1 MKPNNPYSSNKK
13 LYLQRMKNYIY
24 YKYGE
29 LDLSQRKYK
38 EERGTTHEKRDRKN
52 YIYNCNTNN
61 DISIGNANNTDVSNR
76 SISDK

>member
-1 MKPNNPYSSNKK
+1 MKLNNPYSSNKK
-13 LYLQRMKNYIY
+13 LYLQSIKKFIY

-29 LDLSQRKYK
+29 LDLRERKCK
-38 EERGTTHEKRDRKN
+38 EERGITHEKGDRKN
-52 YIYNCNTNN
+52 NIYNCNTNN

>member
-13 LYLQRMKNYIY
+13 LYLQKMKNYIY

-38 EERGTTHEKRDRKN
+38 EERGTTHEKGDRKN
-52 YIYNCNTNN
+52 NIINNSISTNISNVNTNN
-61 DISIGNANNTDVSNR
+61 ARIRN
-76 SISDK
+76 